1 MDRTLFEQRV
11 GQRLGI
17 VPTAGSLA
25 AEDVALVRSAY
36 EALHAE
42 LLEHGLVAWTV
53 LEDVP
58 DEFADVM
65 IGMTAARLVDEFT
78 IAEPRRTAIIAQSA
92 FGLPGL
98 SLDERRLR
106 KLVAVPAF
114 DEPVDMTFY

>member
-1 MDRTLFEQRV
+1 MELALFEQRV

-25 AEDVALVRSAY
+25 AEDAAVVRSAY
-36 EALHAE
+36 GSLHAE
-42 LLEHGLVAWTV
+42 LLEHGLVTWNA

-65 IGMTAARLVDEFT
+65 IGMTAARIVDEFT
-78 IAEPRRTAIIAQSA
+78 IAEPRRSAILAQSA

-106 KLVAVPAF
+106 KLVAVPMF
-114 DEPVDMTFY
+114 NEPVDLTFF